1 MVRRRITTR
10 RRATTRRRPTT
21 RRRTTATRARRTTV
35 RRRVTRR
42 KNSPVLAVDSQVSK
56 EIIGIVW
63 IAVAVVTFFALSG
76 SAGPFGMWFKD
87 NVLISFFG
95 IGAPAIP
102 FMFAVLG
109 IVNLLFEKIDF
120 KTARVL
126 GIILF
131 LTSALGI
138 IHLAAPRDALF
149 ESATQFGGYIGF
161 VASFITLY
169 VFGNTAAGFLL
180 VVLAVVSFFLVFQF
194 SIRDLLIGVY
204 NFATTSNDKN
214 EKEIKK
220 PRSASIKK
228 KLIKRGEEDDY
239 DEDVNIIRGIEKA
252 IEKAG
257 GEQVTDAKSSSV
269 EENVK
274 AAQKK
279 DGSTLRQGSGA
290 STGSPGSPGSK
301 PVIQDNIKFSTD
313 KSAYTSGDFSD
324 WKFPPLD
331 LLAHQT
337 ARGVQDDEKLLADAD
352 IIRKKLAQFN
362 IGVIM
367 KDINVG
373 PTVIQYTLKPA
384 EDVKL
389 SKITTLKSDL
399 ALSLAAKAI
408 RIEAPVPGR
417 SLVGIEIPTADRAIV
432 TMRDILDSKEFN
444 KIKDPLR
451 LVLGR
456 DVTGK
461 AIIASLSKMPHLLVA
476 GQTGSGKSVA
486 INAFMM
492 SLLYKHSP
500 ADLKMIV
507 VDPKRVEMGGYNGIP
522 HLLTPVIT
530 EPEKALKALK
540 WAVAEMTRRYKE
552 LSHRKKRNI
561 AEYNADKSLERM
573 PFIVIIID
581 ELADLMMAASREIEA
596 TVCRLAQMARAV
608 GIHLII
614 ATQRP
619 SVDVIT
625 GLIKAN
631 IPTRIAFTVATGI
644 DSRTIL
650 DSIGAEDLLNC
661 GDMLYLAS
669 DFGKPMRVQGAFVS
683 SEEITRV
690 INHVKLNAPDA
701 IEYVEEITE
710 GEHKVSIPGM
720 PVDKRKIAQDNDLQ
734 RAIEIIKQHRKAS
747 ASLLQRRCSFGYAK
761 AARILDELEEM
772 GLIGPSNGAKP
783 REIFIND

>member
-1 MVRRRITTR
+1 MARRRTTYK
-10 RRATTRRRPTT
+10 RATTRRRPTT
-21 RRRTTATRARRTTV
+21 RRRTTATRARRTTT
-35 RRRVTRR
+35 RRRTTRR
-42 KNSPVLAVDSQVSK
+42 KKSTPVFAIDSQVSK
-56 EIIGIVW
+56 EIMGIIWVA
-63 IAVAVVTFFALSG
+63 IAVITFFALNG
-76 SAGPFGMWFKD
+76 SAGPFGMWFRD

-120 KTARVL
+120 KAARIL
-126 GIILF
+126 GIVFF

-138 IHLAAPRDALF
+138 VHLAAPRDALF
-149 ESATQFGGYIGF
+149 ESATQFGGYVGF
-161 VASFITLY
+161 VSSFITLY
-169 VFGNTAAGFLL
+169 VFGDMAAGFLL
-180 VVLAVVSFFLVFQF
+180 VALAIVSFFLVFQF
-194 SIRDLLIGVY
+194 SIRDFLVGVY
-204 NFATTSNDKN
+204 NFAAASNGKN
-214 EKEIKK
+214 EKEVQK
-220 PRSASIKK
+220 PRSVGIKK
-228 KLIKRGEEDDY
+228 RSAKVKENEDE

-257 GEQVTDAKSSSV
+257 DRQVVDAKSVSV

-274 AAQKK
+274 TAENEA
-279 DGSTLRQGSGA
+279 DLIGSLSSR
-290 STGSPGSPGSK
+290 
-301 PVIQDNIKFSTD
+301 PVIQDNSKFSTE
-313 KSAYTSGDFSD
+313 KSAYTSGDFSN
-324 WKFPPLD
+324 WKFPPFK
-331 LLAHQT
+331 LLAAQA
-337 ARGVQDDEKLLADAD
+337 ARVAQNDEKLLTDAD
-352 IIRKKLAQFN
+352 TIRKKLAQFN
-362 IGVIM
+362 IGVSM
-367 KDINVG
+367 KDVNVG

-384 EDVKL
+384 ENVKL
-389 SKITTLKSDL
+389 SKITTLKNDL

-408 RIEAPVPGR
+408 RIEAPVPGK

-432 TMRDILDSKEFN
+432 TMRDILESKEFN
-444 KIKDPLR
+444 SIKDPLR
-451 LVLGR
+451 LVFGR

-461 AIIASLSKMPHLLVA
+461 SIVASLSKMPHLLVA

-486 INAFMM
+486 INAFMI

-500 ADLKMIV
+500 AELKMIV
-507 VDPKRVEMGGYNGIP
+507 VDPKRVEMSGYNGIP

-530 EPEKALKALK
+530 EPDKALKALK

-552 LSHRKKRNI
+552 LSYKKKRNI
-561 AEYNADKSLERM
+561 TEYNADKSLERM

-581 ELADLMMAASREIEA
+581 ELADLMMAASKEIEA
-596 TVCRLAQMARAV
+596 TICRLAQMARAV

-650 DSIGAEDLLNC
+650 DSIGAEDLLNR

-669 DFGKPMRVQGAFVS
+669 DIGKPMRVQGAFVS
-683 SEEITRV
+683 SEEINRV

-710 GEHKVSIPGM
+710 GDHKVSIPGM
-720 PVDKRKIAQDNDLQ
+720 PVDKKKINQDSNIQ
-734 RAIEIIKQHRKAS
+734 QAIEVIKQHRKAS

-772 GLIGPSNGAKP
+772 GMIGPSNGAKP
-783 REIFIND
+783 REVFMDT